1 MSNSFKPHFNGPTLS
16 VVRPKQLHAYE
27 LYNEADID
35 AFNRSI
41 KLNAQI
47 DELKLENATLKLDNE
62 QLLRCCKVQGAGSRR
77 FRKHMRVRKG
87 TASRRRHKNR
97 K

>member
-1 MSNSFKPHFNGPTLS
+1 MSTPIKPHLIGPILN
-16 VVRPKQLHAYE
+16 VLRPKQYA
-27 LYNEADID
+27 LYNEADV
-35 AFNRSI
+35 ATFN
-41 KLNAQI
+41 KLEEMNAQI
-47 DELKLENATLKLDNE
+47 DALKLENE
-62 QLLRCCKVQGAGSRR
+62 QLLHCCKGQGAGSRR

>member
-1 MSNSFKPHFNGPTLS
+1 MSTPIKPHFNGPILS
-16 VVRPKQLHAYE
+16 VVRPKKQYD
-27 LYNEADID
+27 LYNEADVD
-35 AFNRSI
+35 TFH
-41 KLNAQI
+41 KLKELS
-47 DELKLENATLKLDNE
+47 DEIANLKLENE
-62 QLLRCCKVQGAGSRR
+62 QLLRCCKGQGAGSRR